1 MPSCAPLGK
10 RNKLNK
16 HSLGSK
22 KAVQT
27 KKGVWNESFQIDSC
41 ELNFAFK
48 RFQMKTGVLGSVGC
62 TEVAFALLTQLPWV
76 WITV

>member
-1 MPSCAPLGK
+1 M
-10 RNKLNK
+10 
-16 HSLGSK
+16 
-22 KAVQT
+22 
-27 KKGVWNESFQIDSC
+27 KKGVGNESFQIDSC